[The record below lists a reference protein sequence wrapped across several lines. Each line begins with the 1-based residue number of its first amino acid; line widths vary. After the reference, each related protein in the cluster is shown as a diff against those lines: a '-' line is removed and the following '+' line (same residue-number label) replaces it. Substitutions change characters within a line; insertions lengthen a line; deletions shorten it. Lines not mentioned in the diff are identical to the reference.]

1 MSLFG
6 TSWDDPKTAA
16 IMGLAGG
23 LLQGNAGAG
32 LQQGLLGY
40 QRQSAINNQNARQ
53 QKLDMRADEDYAKQ
67 QRLEQEHEAIRARLR
82 EQFSKMDPRFAGM
95 NGPTPAAAGA
105 MDKVDPGQLIA
116 YELAQADPIKY
127 GSAFADT
134 LRPKPADMKVVGDTL
149 LSIQNG
155 QAKEVWKKP
164 EQIDPNKPFYMVN
177 GQPVANPAYQAYELE
192 RASRGAARS
201 VTNVINKQ
209 EGKEAEAVGKF
220 FGESYADVLKGG
232 MTAQGALN
240 RYNRLDQLLD
250 GVDTGKFAPLGLE
263 IAKGAQAFGLNI
275 DPNLANKEAAVALS
289 SEIALQLRNPSGGAG
304 MPGAMSDADRNFLA
318 GMVPGI
324 EKTPQGRKLI
334 LQTAKQLAKRDIE
347 VANLAR
353 QYRQKRGTIDEG
365 FYQELEQYSS
375 QNPLFPRSPKV
386 QQPGGPRM
394 PATQPGAGVR
404 FLGFE

>member
-6 TSWDDPKTAA
+6 TSWEDPKTAA

-40 QRQSAINNQNARQ
+40 QRQAQINNQTARQ
-53 QKLDMRADEDYAKQ
+53 SKMDAREDETYAREQDIQKRHD
-67 QRLEQEHEAIRARLR
+67 AIAEGLR
-82 EQFSKMDPRFAGM
+82 EQIIKMDPRYRGM
-95 NGPTPAAAGA
+95 NGPTQASADA
-105 MDKVDPGQLIA
+105 MGQVDPEQLIA
-116 YELAQADPIKY
+116 YQLAVADPLKN
-127 GSAFADT
+127 GAAFASS
-134 LRPKPADMKVVGDTL
+134 LKPKEPKYQAMGDTL
-149 LSIQNG
+149 LAISPGGI
-155 QAKEVWKKP
+155 KEAWKKP
-164 EQIDPNKPFYMVN
+164 EQIDPNKPFMVQN
-177 GQPVANPAYQAYELE
+177 GQVVPNTAYQQFELD

-232 MTAQGALN
+232 MNAQGAMN
-240 RYNRLDQLLD
+240 RYNRLEQLLD
-250 GVDTGKFAPLGLE
+250 GVDTGKFAPIGLE
-263 IAKGAQAFGLNI
+263 IAKGAEALGLRI

-365 FYQELEQYSS
+365 FYQELEQYSA

-386 QQPGGPRM
+386 PQGGPR
-394 PATQPGAGVR
+394 PPVAQPGAGVR